1 VDSTKTEPGAPD
13 KKGSRRKRPQWL
25 FPAIVFFAV
34 WLPMS
39 FRSAYRF
46 GSRVRLPGPG
56 HDSVT
61 PILDAWTQ
69 TAQGWLGPAA
79 FAALFV
85 FVLERW
91 LEDRRRHH
99 G

>member
-1 VDSTKTEPGAPD
+1 VDSTKTGQAEPADPAQRG
-13 KKGSRRKRPQWL
+13 KRPQWL
-25 FPAIVFFAV
+25 FPGITFVVV

-39 FRSAYRF
+39 FRSAYEF
-46 GSRVRLPGPG
+46 GRRVRLTGPAQN
-56 HDSVT
+56 SVT

-69 TAQGWLGPAA
+69 TAQGWIGPAA

-85 FVLERW
+85 FVVERW
-91 LEDRRRHH
+91 LEDLRRRR